1 MNWELFKDQFHESW
15 HAKMQPFIESEACDD
30 IYKYLKSESKRGK
43 KIAPLSSNVWKAF
56 LVTPYDELKL
66 VIAGTPYCK
75 KKDGI
80 FINDGLYLGC
90 SDSKYVQ
97 PELRKFYTDLENELC
112 DGLNLCYFDN
122 PDVSYLAEQG
132 VLMLNASLTVKLDE
146 PGSHNDLWEPFMK
159 YLFEHVIEV
168 TKVPV
173 LLLGEASRWKKY
185 VNSSILV
192 IPSRGMYK
200 NIDEFLKK
208 TNDYKIEWLQILF

>member
-1 MNWELFKDQFHESW
+1 MRWEKFEKFFHPSW
-15 HAKMQPFIESEACDD
+15 KNKLKPFIESIECDE
-30 IYKYLKSESKRGK
+30 IYKELKLKSKEGEQ
-43 KIAPLSSNVWKAF
+43 IAPLSSNVWKAF
-56 LVTPYDELKL
+56 LMTPYDELKL
-66 VIAGTPYCK
+66 VIAGTPYCT

-97 PELRKFYTDLENELC
+97 PELRKFYTTMEDELC

-159 YLFEHVIEV
+159 YLFEHVISG
-168 TKVPV
+168 TNTPV

-185 VNSSILV
+185 VKASIL
-192 IPSRGMYK
+192 ITPSKGMYK